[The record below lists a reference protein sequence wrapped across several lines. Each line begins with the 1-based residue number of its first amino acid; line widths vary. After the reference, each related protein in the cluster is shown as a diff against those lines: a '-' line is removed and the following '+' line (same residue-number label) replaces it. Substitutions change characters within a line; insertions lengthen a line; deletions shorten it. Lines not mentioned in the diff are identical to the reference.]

1 MTMIALLTPQI
12 LKKKSDILGAI
23 EKAIENYDRSD
34 VKPSDSQASAQS
46 NAPDPQ
52 GSVSEAS
59 NNRKPIAVTSA
70 AAMIVYSRS

>member
-12 LKKKSDILGAI
+12 LKKKSDILREI
-23 EKAIENYDRSD
+23 ETAFENYDQPD
-34 VKPSDSQASAQS
+34 VKPSDSKASARS
-46 NAPDPQ
+46 NAPNPQ
-52 GSVSEAS
+52 GSISEAS